1 MTEKKLL
8 PWDLALIGKDGYIKK
23 TYIAPSTVQGAGLG
37 RLAGEMIFEGE
48 LVKKEE
54 EIDVDSPL
62 LFSPGKIIKIPTVMD
77 LNKLIKRY
85 RSVSSLSLKDLEYQ
99 LSCFIAG
106 SESCLYIHSSSS
118 YANHRAKKKMLSCKI
133 TNETRYYYATKDI
146 QKGEEI
152 VSDYGT
158 YFFPNFFVNWCKEN
172 GLLTLAQQA
181 LLFSKKS
188 T

>member
-23 TYIAPSTVQGAGLG
+23 TYIAPSIVQGAGLG
-37 RLAGEMIFEGE
+37 RFAGEMIFEGE

-85 RSVSSLSLKDLEYQ
+85 RSASTLSLKDLKYQ
-99 LSCFIAG
+99 LTRFFAG
-106 SESCLYIHSSSS
+106 SEACLHIHSSSS
-118 YANHRAKKKMLSCKI
+118 YANHRAKKKMFSCKI
-133 TNETRYYYATKDI
+133 TNKTRYYYATKDSHFLI
-146 QKGEEI
+146 NKKF
-152 VSDYGT
+152 Y
-158 YFFPNFFVNWCKEN
+158 N
-172 GLLTLAQQA
+172 LLLER
-181 LLFSKKS
+181 
-188 T
+188 

>member
-85 RSVSSLSLKDLEYQ
+85 RSASTLSLKELQHQ
-99 LSCFIAG
+99 LTRFIAG
-106 SESCLYIHSSSS
+106 SETGLYIHFLSF
-118 YANHRAKKKMLSCKI
+118 YINHRAKTEMFSCKI
-133 TNETRYYYATKDI
+133 TNKTRYY
-146 QKGEEI
+146 
-152 VSDYGT
+152 
-158 YFFPNFFVNWCKEN
+158 
-172 GLLTLAQQA
+172 
-181 LLFSKKS
+181 
-188 T
+188 